1 MSGNCGKPI
10 KRFIFHNVFEIV
22 IHNYK
27 EADLKSLFC
36 VGFAKH
42 ITKKYKYRYQQV
54 PKKKYRYFKT
64 LYRCIPTLLFICK
77 IDF

>member
-1 MSGNCGKPI
+1 MSFGNCGKPI

-42 ITKKYKYRYQQV
+42 ITKKYRYRYQQV
-54 PKKKYRYFKT
+54 PQKKNIGTLKHCIGASRLYF
-64 LYRCIPTLLFICK
+64 LYAE
-77 IDF
+77 

>member
-42 ITKKYKYRYQQV
+42 ITKKYRYRYQQV
-54 PKKKYRYFKT
+54 PKENIGTLKHCIGASRLYF
-64 LYRCIPTLLFICK
+64 LYAK
-77 IDF
+77 